1 MSQNVFFLEPVS
13 PFRLDLTVWAL
24 RRRPE
29 NAVDRWDGQTYCRV
43 LALPDAPVEVAVTQI
58 NPPET
63 PELRVLIKGQPLR
76 SPVKAAVTSALE
88 RLLSLRIDM
97 AEFYRFALR
106 HGGQLGQ
113 LVARFQGM
121 KPPRFTTVFE
131 SMINAIA
138 SQQVTRTVGILVLNR
153 LTASYGVAVREKD
166 AANYAFPRPEDLA
179 GLSPTDLRQ
188 LGFSRQKG
196 RAMIE
201 LAKSITE
208 RGLDLERLAEL
219 TDEEAVERLCDLR
232 GVGRWTAEYVLLRG
246 LGRTHVFPGD
256 DVGARNNLQRW
267 LHLANPLDYASVRR
281 ILNRWHPYGGLI
293 YFHLLLDRLSE
304 AGFLQA
310 GASQPPTSK
319 LPPGHATDA
328 KSRAHFGHLPHG
340 ENPRTV
346 TVHSLTIWTVGHSTR
361 TIQEFMALLRQHRIE
376 ILVDVRHF
384 PGSRHVPQFNK
395 AALHDVLATVGIR
408 YEHLAEL
415 GGRRPVRP
423 DSRNLAWRNASFRG
437 YADYME
443 TPAFRDGVN
452 RLLEIARGGRTAVM
466 CSEAVWWR
474 CHRSMIAD
482 YLKSIGARV
491 VHILSPNK
499 VQEHP
504 YTSAA
509 RLEDGQLTYE
519 DTSQQAHLHLQEVIP
534 MIPNFKVGDHVEWNS
549 EAGRVRGT
557 IKKKITSAIKFKTLH
572 GPRLE
577 GRTAV
582 FDQERQDRPHGHA
595 QRVGAQKDQQ
605 RQTITQEIKNERR
618 LT

>member
-1 MSQNVFFLEPVS
+1 MSQNLFFLQPVS

-29 NAVDRWDGQTYCRV
+29 NAMDRWDGQTYCRV
-43 LALPDAPVEVAVTQI
+43 LPLPAAPVEVAVTQI
-58 NPPET
+58 KPPET
-63 PELRVLIKGQPLR
+63 PELRVLVQGQPLR

-88 RLLSLRIDM
+88 RLLGLRIDM
-97 AEFYRFALR
+97 AEFYRFSMR

-113 LVARFQGM
+113 LATRFQGM

-131 SMINAIA
+131 SVINAIA
-138 SQQVTRTVGILVLNR
+138 SQQVTRTVGILFLNR
-153 LTASYGVAVREKD
+153 LAANYGVALREKD
-166 AANYAFPRPEDLA
+166 AANHAFPRPEDFA
-179 GLSPTDLRQ
+179 GLCPTDLRQ

-208 RGLDLERLAEL
+208 EGLDLEELAAL
-219 TDEEAVERLCDLR
+219 TDEEAVERLCGLR
-232 GVGRWTAEYVLLRG
+232 GVGRWTAEYALLRG

-267 LHLANPLDYASVRR
+267 LHLADPLDYASVRR
-281 ILNRWHPYGGLI
+281 ILNRWYPYGGLI
-293 YFHLLLDRLSE
+293 YFHLLLDRLAE

-310 GASQPPTSK
+310 EPSQPPTGK
-319 LPPGHATDA
+319 LRPGH
-328 KSRAHFGHLPHG
+328 
-340 ENPRTV
+340 V
-346 TVHSLTIWTVGHSTR
+346 TVRPLTIWTVGHSTR
-361 TIQEFMALLRQHRIE
+361 TVQEFIDLLRQHRID

-395 AALHDVLATVGIR
+395 TALPDALATAGIR
-408 YEHLAEL
+408 YEHLTEL

-452 RLLEIARGGRTAVM
+452 RLLEIARAGRTAVM
-466 CSEAVWWR
+466 CAEAVWWR

-482 YLKSIGARV
+482 YLKAIGVRV

-504 YTSAA
+504 YTPAA
-509 RLEDGQLTYE
+509 RLADGQLTYE
-519 DTSQQAHLHLQEVIP
+519 GTSQQAHLPLQEVMP
-534 MIPNFKVGDHVEWNS
+534 MIHTFKAGDHVEWNS

-557 IKKKITSAIKFKTLH
+557 IKKKITGPITFKGYTVHASKEEPQYLIKSDKTDHLAMHKGSALKKISKGK
-572 GPRLE
+572 
-577 GRTAV
+577 
-582 FDQERQDRPHGHA
+582 QSS
-595 QRVGAQKDQQ
+595 K
-605 RQTITQEIKNERR
+605 EIK
-618 LT
+618 